1 MSETYWRSNA
11 VQTIWCKL
19 CWKNH
24 QKWAKTAKSLNF
36 KFDFQQEMHLQKSI
50 KCRWHA
56 SIYLNSI
63 LLSLLLINSLGCQ
76 GCLRP
81 TAHRRKWCMP
91 FWNCWLMGALNNWV
105 FFNFIVFFKNAEG
118 KKNPSFWHRTGI
130 PITYQRSRLCRVFAV
145 PRPSK
150 AMHDTILDSSTH
162 KE

>member
-1 MSETYWRSNA
+1 MGALFLQQQLAGAGPLGAIGEKWKHGSLGIVLLQFVTKKISKST
-11 VQTIWCKL
+11 QLFFLKKL
-19 CWKNH
+19 
-24 QKWAKTAKSLNF
+24 
-36 KFDFQQEMHLQKSI
+36 
-50 KCRWHA
+50 WHVHFGP
-56 SIYLNSI
+56 SF
-63 LLSLLLINSLGCQ
+63 LSLLLINSLGCQ